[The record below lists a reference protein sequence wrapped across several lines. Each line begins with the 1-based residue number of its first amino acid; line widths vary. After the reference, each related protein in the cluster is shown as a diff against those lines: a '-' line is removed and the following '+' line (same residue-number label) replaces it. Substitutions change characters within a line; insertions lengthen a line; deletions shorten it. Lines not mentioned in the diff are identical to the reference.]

1 MKNLIL
7 LPTFIISLSTI
18 SQVSELGFFSGTG
31 YYIGDL
37 NKSHFSQQDLCLG
50 LVYKTDFPNERMS
63 LRFHLMYNKFKA
75 NDSKSGIESQI
86 YRNLDFKSEVI
97 EFGPILEIDFFKFH
111 PGQNHTDEP
120 DFGSPYFFAGINFM
134 RMNPKGKDSSGTW
147 VELQP
152 LGTEGQGTLLRNKN
166 NELVE
171 KYPLNQ
177 IVIPFGVGVKM
188 NITHHLSFSLEYGM
202 RKTFTDYFDDV
213 SGLYPDLASFAAV
226 SPEAALMSDKS
237 GFPQGL
243 NDSSYGLQRGD
254 ASNKDWYAVSGI
266 ILTYEFFKDVVCP
279 KW

>member
-7 LPTFIISLSTI
+7 LFTLIISLTSI
-18 SQVSELGFFSGTG
+18 SQVNEFGFFSGAG

-37 NKSHFSQQDLCLG
+37 NKSHFSQQDLCFG
-50 LVYKTDFPNERMS
+50 LVYKTDFPNERVS
-63 LRFHLMYNKFKA
+63 LRVHLMYNNLKA
-75 NDSKSGIESQI
+75 SDIKSGIESQI
-86 YRNLDFKSEVI
+86 YRNLEFKSEVI
-97 EFGPILEIDFFKFH
+97 EFGPIIEIDFFNFH
-111 PGQNHTDEP
+111 PGQNHTDQP
-120 DFGSPYFFAGINFM
+120 DFGSPYFFAGINYM
-134 RMNPKGKDSSGTW
+134 RMNPKGKSGGEW

-152 LGTEGQGTLLRNKN
+152 LGTEGQGTILKDINGI
-166 NELVE
+166 VE
-171 KYPLNQ
+171 KYSRNQ
-177 IVIPFGVGVKM
+177 IVIPFGLGLKM

-213 SGLYPDLASFAAV
+213 SGLYPDLAVLAAV
-226 SPEAALMSDKS
+226 NPEAAQMSDKS
-237 GFPQGL
+237 KFPQGL